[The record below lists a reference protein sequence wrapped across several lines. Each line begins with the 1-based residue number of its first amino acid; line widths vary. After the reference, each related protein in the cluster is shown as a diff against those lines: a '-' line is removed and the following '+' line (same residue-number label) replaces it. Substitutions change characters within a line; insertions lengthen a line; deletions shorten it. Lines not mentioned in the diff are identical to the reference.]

1 MTITLTDI
9 YLFDRSISPSASPCR
24 FLSRPVVYS
33 FCFVLRQ
40 GRDRTFRT
48 FRITRVTRGA
58 GPGRAGARSLGAASV
73 RPSATRFTAVG
84 LFASERKRY
93 RKRSAESTASRG
105 LLRSSHAGAMQTSDQ
120 DLRAALSD
128 TRAAL
133 EASERRTTRAR
144 DETRVARRERDDA
157 AASAQ
162 RLREALKTFAAGG
175 GDEEEEEE
183 EDEEDDDGPK
193 AQDLTE
199 AHARKSETPSTTQHE
214 SIESHTESSSVE
226 VSVLTAKLA
235 AALAALTAA
244 RATNETL
251 QDKITEIETRHDA
264 AFDRSLATARA
275 SKLLTAKL
283 ETAQVATTVART
295 QLAETTEMLRRR
307 FANEGSRGSPERTK
321 KEGGSNVNEGTRNNV
336 NDDEAQIGN
345 ARTLSVI
352 AQMETTVT
360 RLASVLRG
368 REIDLARM
376 KQTVAVL
383 VTERGTM
390 EGTVQTLR
398 DELKM
403 MIEKTGFEKRKE
415 NRSRNGDGNST
426 PAPTALSRAARG
438 SVSRRGGRALLERE
452 GLVPRQRAFTSTKK

>member
-1 MTITLTDI
+1 
-9 YLFDRSISPSASPCR
+9 
-24 FLSRPVVYS
+24 
-33 FCFVLRQ
+33 
-40 GRDRTFRT
+40 
-48 FRITRVTRGA
+48 
-58 GPGRAGARSLGAASV
+58 
-73 RPSATRFTAVG
+73 
-84 LFASERKRY
+84 
-93 RKRSAESTASRG
+93 
-105 LLRSSHAGAMQTSDQ
+105 MQTSDQ

-175 GDEEEEEE
+175 GDEEEEE

-321 KEGGSNVNEGTRNNV
+321 KEGGSNVNEGPRNNV
-336 NDDEAQIGN
+336 NDDAQIGN

-452 GLVPRQRAFTSTKK
+452 GLVPGQRAFTSTKK